1 MDKLNKTRAFLTEF
15 IIVILFF
22 SVAAVITMQL
32 FVVANNH
39 SDDNKRISDAVI
51 HAQTVAENIRA
62 GVKYYGKEGIYSEY
76 LDENMELVDES
87 EAVYI
92 EKVIVSISQEES
104 TAAGDVYDY
113 DIVIS
118 DADSDEVW
126 YSLSFKQYQSKEVQ

>member
-62 GVKYYGKEGIYSEY
+62 GVIYYVKEGIYSEY